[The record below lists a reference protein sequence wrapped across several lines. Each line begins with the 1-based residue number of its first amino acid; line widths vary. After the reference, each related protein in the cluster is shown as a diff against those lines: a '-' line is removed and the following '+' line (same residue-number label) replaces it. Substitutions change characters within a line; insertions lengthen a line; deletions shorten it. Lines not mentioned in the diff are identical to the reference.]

1 MSEGSR
7 GPERPSLPPIEAH
20 PEEPLITAPTTRL
33 EQKLDKMQ
41 QSAADHAGDVEKYG
55 RRTVLGA
62 GSGLGIIA
70 AANFLRS
77 KFSHEAP
84 QAEKEYVEPLHN
96 DIIYVQRD
104 PKTQE
109 LTFSDV
115 AEYRD
120 AAFHGVSTSENPD
133 GKIYVRS
140 EHRVSSDEDKMQIL
154 SESEINGKDIGV
166 IRVAGIG
173 GSDANGTNDDPHYC
187 FKTSINGRPEFAYL
201 WLALVQKTG
210 DPENPYIYVDGRG
223 EESETPWF
231 VGPKFVDTTV
241 EQSSDNTDQ

>member
-7 GPERPSLPPIEAH
+7 GPERPNSSHLEAH
-20 PEEPLITAPTTRL
+20 PEKPLFTVPTNRL

-41 QSAADHAGDVEKYG
+41 QSAADHAGDVETYG
-55 RRTVLGA
+55 RRAVLG
-62 GSGLGIIA
+62 GGILGIGA
-70 AANFLRS
+70 AANYLKS

-84 QAEKEYVEPLHN
+84 QVEKEYIEPLHN

-104 PKTQE
+104 PETQE
-109 LTFSDV
+109 LSFSDV

-140 EHRVSSDEDKMQIL
+140 EHRVSSDEDKMQVL
-154 SESEINGKDIGV
+154 TESEINGKDIGV

-173 GSDANGTNDDPHYC
+173 GSDANGTNDDPYYC
-187 FKTSINGRPEFAYL
+187 FRTSINGKPEFAYL
-201 WLALVQKTG
+201 WLALVKKTD
-210 DPENPYIYVDGRG
+210 DPDNPYIYVDGQG
-223 EESETPWF
+223 KESETPWF

-241 EQSSDNTDQ
+241 QQSSDNTDQ